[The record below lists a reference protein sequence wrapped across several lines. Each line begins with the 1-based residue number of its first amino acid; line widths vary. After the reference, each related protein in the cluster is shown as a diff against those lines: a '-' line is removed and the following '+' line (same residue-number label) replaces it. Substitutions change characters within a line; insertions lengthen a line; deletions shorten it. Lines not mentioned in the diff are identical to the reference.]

1 MSTFCPTQSQALV
14 WDSSSI
20 WRVDPS
26 GQFWKCRAAAI
37 GRSRPKVE
45 ALLVK
50 GLLTNSTAN
59 DNNAT
64 TVTNDRDLTQK
75 EAIQLA
81 VESVQ
86 SVVPKERRLFGLVV
100 TTGGKK
106 KPMTHEKLTSITQ
119 K

>member
-1 MSTFCPTQSQALV
+1 V
-14 WDSSSI
+14 WDSTSI

-50 GLLTNSTAN
+50 RLSPPNSTA
-59 DNNAT
+59 DGANAT
-64 TVTNDRDLTQK
+64 TSAATTEEDKDRALTQD

-86 SVVPKERRLFGLVV
+86 SVIPKERRLFGLVV
-100 TTGGKK
+100 TTGNKRTL
-106 KPMTHEKLTSITQ
+106 THEILMTTAPNTIIKH
-119 K
+119 